1 MHRLTHPQVT
11 SALRSA
17 GLTAAGVNM
26 RFPNHLFSRGAL
38 THPEQSVR
46 ERAVELCV
54 EGCGWA
60 AVLGGRELVVW
71 AASDGYGACGMAGF
85 CDYGLCICK

>member
-1 MHRLTHPQVT
+1 M
-11 SALRSA
+11 
-17 GLTAAGVNM
+17 
-26 RFPNHLFSRGAL
+26 
-38 THPEQSVR
+38 R